1 MKYKVEILRA
11 SRMCGEASKV
21 PPTKMLPLEEVKYST
36 RAFNKDSHDESRW
49 FTETDD
55 LGKLI
60 VELQAYEKEE
70 IIFGGE
76 NNYSIT
82 KYDGYVE

>member
-11 SRMCGEASKV
+11 SRMHGESSKV
-21 PPTKMLPLEEVKYST
+21 PPTKMLPLEEVKYSW
-36 RAFNKDSHDESRW
+36 RVFDKDSHDESRW

-82 KYDGYVE
+82 IYDGYVE

>member
-11 SRMCGEASKV
+11 SRMHGEASKV

-36 RAFNKDSHDESRW
+36 RVFDNSHDESRW

-60 VELQAYEKEE
+60 VEIQAYEKEE

-82 KYDGYVE
+82 IYDGYVE

>member
-11 SRMCGEASKV
+11 SSMWGEASKV
-21 PPTKMLPLEEVKYST
+21 PPTKMLPLEEVKYSS
-36 RAFNKDSHDESRW
+36 RVYHKDSHDGSRW

-60 VELQAYEKEE
+60 IELQAYEKEE

-82 KYDGYVE
+82 IYDGYVE